1 MGEHKPQET
10 YRSQVECQSHPL
22 FLNLRQ
28 PAHHLHSVLVHS
40 ADYLNLRDEN
50 PYMICNARLTT
61 LAMCSCFFGL
71 TLYPLD
77 AHAQPTV
84 TWRWS
89 HTTEESESIET
100 ILKQLNQPVPSLQ
113 GKRPLGEVLRMLP
126 MPIRVDA
133 VALEEESLTLDEVI
147 ESDSYSPQTIR
158 MYLETILNP
167 LQLTWRPEVGFVTIT
182 SRQGSANTLCI
193 YDITSYIQY
202 SGNSKREYTEAGA
215 RFESL
220 SHVIQSSISP
230 DQWTQ
235 AGGNSEL
242 LAWKTQNSIRMVVV
256 APYETQFAIQAL
268 FATEAKLTADA
279 TRHSRAPN
287 VQSNQVAKSSTVRH
301 SRLKR
306 F

>member
-1 MGEHKPQET
+1 
-10 YRSQVECQSHPL
+10 
-22 FLNLRQ
+22 
-28 PAHHLHSVLVHS
+28 
-40 ADYLNLRDEN
+40 
-50 PYMICNARLTT
+50 MICNARLMTF
-61 LAMCSCFFGL
+61 AVCSCFFWL

-77 AHAQPTV
+77 AHAQPKV

-89 HTTEESESIET
+89 NTTEESESIEAT
-100 ILKQLNQPVPSLQ
+100 LKQLNQPVPNLK
-113 GKRPLGEVLRMLP
+113 GKRSLAEALRMLP
-126 MPIRVDA
+126 LLIRVDP

-147 ESDSYSPQTIR
+147 DSDSYSPQTIR

-182 SRQGSANTLCI
+182 SRQGAANSLCI

-202 SGNSKREYTEAGA
+202 TSNSKRELIEAGD

-220 SHVIQSSISP
+220 AHVIQSSISP
-230 DQWTQ
+230 DQWTL
-235 AGGNSEL
+235 AGGNSQL
-242 LAWKTQNSIRMVVV
+242 LPWKTQNNIRMVVA

-287 VQSNQVAKSSTVRH
+287 VQSNQEGKRSTVRH
-301 SRLKR
+301 SQLKR
-306 F
+306 P